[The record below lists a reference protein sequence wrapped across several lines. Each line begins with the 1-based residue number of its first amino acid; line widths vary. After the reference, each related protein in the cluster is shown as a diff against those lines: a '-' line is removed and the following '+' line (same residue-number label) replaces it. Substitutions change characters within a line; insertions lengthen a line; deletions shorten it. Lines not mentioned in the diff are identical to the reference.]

1 MISPILNHPIYA
13 PLLAA
18 ILGAIWGSFVAAL
31 VGRWPLNR
39 SIMQGRSRCDA
50 CGQVL
55 RWYELVPII
64 SYLIQQGR
72 CRRCADQIDSDSIA
86 IEIAAALIGAVPFIY
101 FLGAADG
108 ASSADDLLS
117 PGAIAAIKLSLFG
130 WLLLP
135 LAWLDFRHYWLPD
148 RLNLALAL
156 GAVVMVIAL
165 QWHLGSLNLV
175 RTGTAIISYHL
186 LSGLIGFAILWFV
199 SKAYVYLRGRE
210 GLGGGDPKL
219 FGAIG
224 MWTGWEALPFILLC
238 AAVLGLI
245 LALVA
250 MAAGRDITGT
260 TRFPF
265 GTLLALSAWPLYFYQ
280 IQGGIY

>member
-1 MISPILNHPIYA
+1 MIGQFLNHPLYA
-13 PLLAA
+13 PILAA
-18 ILGAIWGSFVAAL
+18 ILGAILGSFIAAL
-31 VGRWPLNR
+31 VGRWPVRR

-55 RWYELVPII
+55 RWYELLPIL

-72 CRRCADQIDSDSIA
+72 CRRCDDQIDSDSIA
-86 IEIAAALIGAVPFIY
+86 IEIVAALIGAVPFLY
-101 FLGAADG
+101 FLGASDG

-148 RLNLALAL
+148 QLNLALAI
-156 GAVVMVIAL
+156 GAVVMLIAL
-165 QWHLGSLNLV
+165 QWHLGSLDLV
-175 RTGTAIISYHL
+175 RTGTAIINYHL
-186 LSGLIGFAILWFV
+186 LSGIIGFAILWLV
-199 SKAYVYLRGRE
+199 SKVYLYARGRE

-219 FGAIG
+219 LGAIG
-224 MWTGWEALPFILLC
+224 IWTGWEALPLILLF

-245 LALVA
+245 LAFVA
-250 MAAGRDITGT
+250 MLAGRDITGT

-265 GTLLALSAWPLYFYQ
+265 GTLLALSAWPLYLFQ
-280 IQGGIY
+280 IQGGVY